1 MNKFIKNVALYVLLI
16 VIVVSMF
23 NTFMAPQ
30 QQRSEITYSD
40 FVTQVDNKNV
50 QSVVM
55 SENAVTGKLKDG
67 TEFSSYLP
75 NDNEALI
82 EQDDRQQCF
91 CYGKTAGTAVL
102 VDGSAFFCASNHHP
116 RWCMVLD
123 HEPDTGRRRKS
134 YELWQ
139 IPCQDDRGGPC
150 QCFF

>member
-23 NTFMAPQ
+23 NNFMAPQ

-75 NDNEALI
+75 NDNEVLI
-82 EQDDRQQCF
+82 NKMTDNNVSVTVRPPE
-91 CYGKTAGTAVL
+91 
-102 VDGSAFFCASNHHP
+102 
-116 RWCMVLD
+116 
-123 HEPDTGRRRKS
+123 
-134 YELWQ
+134 
-139 IPCQDDRGGPC
+139 
-150 QCFF
+150 

>member
-55 SENAVTGKLKDG
+55 SENAVKGKLKDG
-67 TEFSSYLP
+67 TEFSSYIH

-82 EQDDRQQCF
+82 N
-91 CYGKTAGTAVL
+91 KMT
-102 VDGSAFFCASNHHP
+102 
-116 RWCMVLD
+116 
-123 HEPDTGRRRKS
+123 
-134 YELWQ
+134 
-139 IPCQDDRGGPC
+139 
-150 QCFF
+150 